1 MATQSL
7 DEETTKKVIRQVEF
21 YFSDSNLLTDGF
33 MRKSITESEDGMI
46 NLALICSFNRMRKH
60 LSLGDVKPDEV
71 AQDVV
76 NAVAQTLRT
85 SASLKVSEDG
95 KKVGRTTELPKPEEV
110 EQVDIRTLA
119 VSPFEYDLKL
129 EDVEK
134 FFGQYAKVNSV
145 RLPHH
150 VGDKKFFCGT
160 ALVEFSSDE
169 EVEKIM
175 KEKLVY
181 AGAEL
186 ELKPK
191 KDFDAEREK
200 ELEDFKKSR
209 PAVGSNHQNN
219 SNEEESYPKGLIIAF
234 KLKSTSNEIPSDQNG
249 VDQQANDN
257 SAVPKTGEK
266 PHFEIA
272 PGENDQK
279 VDEDNNERKDAK
291 ETGSQDDNEMKEAKE
306 AESKENSKTKE
317 TKRNETKE
325 TEGGEKKLQA
335 GEKFSAAA
343 YKDNMD
349 VVSREDL
356 RSVFEK
362 FGTVKYIDFKIGEVS
377 GYIRFEETEAA
388 QKARA
393 AAVISEKGGLVV
405 KNFIAILDP
414 VTGEAE
420 REYWSRLRGN
430 QGKHREFKNKQGRGG
445 WHGRGGKHARSRE
458 TGSRVDGPNKAQKV
472 EVHLQILLR
481 ICSRLDLQMH
491 SISIASSLFSF
502 IILKLEA

>member
-33 MRKSITESEDGMI
+33 MRKSITESEDGLI
-46 NLALICSFNRMRKH
+46 SLALICSFNRMRKH
-60 LSLGDVKPDEV
+60 LSLGDVNPDGV
-71 AQDVV
+71 PQDIV
-76 NAVAQTLRT
+76 NAVAQTLRS

-95 KKVGRTTELPKPEEV
+95 NKVGRTTELPKPEVV
-110 EQVDIRTLA
+110 EQVEIRTLA

-150 VGDKKFFCGT
+150 VRDKKFFCGT

-169 EVEKIM
+169 EVEKVM
-175 KEKLVY
+175 KEKFVY

-186 ELKPK
+186 ELKLK

-200 ELEDFKKSR
+200 ELEDFEKSR
-209 PAVGSNHQNN
+209 PPLGSHQNN
-219 SNEEESYPKGLIIAF
+219 SNEEDESYPKGLIIAF
-234 KLKSTSNEIPSDQNG
+234 KLKSISEEIPSDQSAA
-249 VDQQANDN
+249 DQHN

-266 PHFEIA
+266 PEIA
-272 PGENDQK
+272 AGENDPK
-279 VDEDNNERKDAK
+279 VDEENNETKEAK
-291 ETGSQDDNEMKEAKE
+291 ETGSQDNNQMKEAKE
-306 AESKENSKTKE
+306 TGNQDDNNEMGESKETGSQDNSEMKEEKE
-317 TKRNETKE
+317 TESKEKNETKE
-325 TEGGEKKLQA
+325 TNETERAEKKPQA

-356 RSVFEK
+356 RSVFEN
-362 FGTVKYIDFKIGEVS
+362 FGIVKYIDFKIGEVS
-377 GYIRFEETEAA
+377 GYIRFEETEAS

-420 REYWSRLRGN
+420 KEYWSRLRGN

-445 WHGRGGKHARSRE
+445 WYGRGSKHARFRE
-458 TGSRVDGPNKAQKV
+458 NGSRVGRANKTQKTG
-472 EVHLQILLR
+472 
-481 ICSRLDLQMH
+481 
-491 SISIASSLFSF
+491 A
-502 IILKLEA
+502 A

>member
-21 YFSDSNLLTDGF
+21 YFGDSNLLTDGF
-33 MRKSITESEDGMI
+33 MRKSITESEDVI
-46 NLALICSFNRMRKH
+46 SLALICSFNRMRKH
-60 LSLGDVKPDEV
+60 LNLGDVKPDEV
-71 AQDVV
+71 AQETV
-76 NAVAQTLRT
+76 NTVAQTLRN

-95 KKVGRTTELPKPEEV
+95 KKVGRKTELPKLEDV
-110 EQVDIRTLA
+110 EQVEIRTLA

-150 VGDKKFFCGT
+150 VGDKKLFCGT
-160 ALVEFSSDE
+160 ALVEFSSEE
-169 EVEKIM
+169 EVEKVM
-175 KEKLVY
+175 KEKMVY

-200 ELEDFKKSR
+200 ELEDYKKSR
-209 PAVGSNHQNN
+209 PPVGSNHQNS
-219 SNEEESYPKGLIIAF
+219 SNVEEDYPKGLIIAF
-234 KLKSTSNEIPSDQNG
+234 KLKSISEEIPSEQNG
-249 VDQQANDN
+249 VDQQAKDN
-257 SAVPKTGEK
+257 SVVSKTDEN
-266 PHFEIA
+266 PRSEITS
-272 PGENDQK
+272 GENDQK
-279 VDEDNNERKDAK
+279 VTENVGVDEEK
-291 ETGSQDDNEMKEAKE
+291 NEMKEAKE
-306 AESKENSKTKE
+306 TVNEEDNEMKEAE
-317 TKRNETKE
+317 E
-325 TEGGEKKLQA
+325 TESEDNTDMKEAKGTESEDNNGMKEGKVTKDEEKKQQA

-356 RSVFEK
+356 KSVFEK
-362 FGTVKYIDFKIGEVS
+362 FGTVKYIDFKIGAES

-393 AAVISEKGGLVV
+393 AAVISEKDGLVV
-405 KNFIAILDP
+405 KNYIAILDP

-420 REYWSRLRGN
+420 KEYWSLLRGN

-445 WHGRGGKHARSRE
+445 WHGRGGKHARSRDN
-458 TGSRVDGPNKAQKV
+458 GSRDRRNKAQKV
-472 EVHLQILLR
+472 GG
-481 ICSRLDLQMH
+481 
-491 SISIASSLFSF
+491 A
-502 IILKLEA
+502 

>member
-33 MRKSITESEDGMI
+33 MRKSITESEDGLI
-46 NLALICSFNRMRKH
+46 SLALICSFNRMRKH
-60 LSLGDVKPDEV
+60 LSLGDVNPDGV
-71 AQDVV
+71 PQDIV
-76 NAVAQTLRT
+76 NAVAQTLRN
-85 SASLKVSEDG
+85 SASLKISEDG
-95 KKVGRTTELPKPEEV
+95 KRVGRTTELPKPEVV
-110 EQVDIRTLA
+110 EQVEIRTLA

-150 VGDKKFFCGT
+150 VRDKRFFCGT

-169 EVEKIM
+169 EVEKVM
-175 KEKLVY
+175 KEKFVY

-186 ELKPK
+186 EVKLK

-200 ELEDFKKSR
+200 ELEDFEKSR
-209 PAVGSNHQNN
+209 PPLGSNHQNN

-234 KLKSTSNEIPSDQNG
+234 KLKSISEEIPSDQS
-249 VDQQANDN
+249 VSDQHN

-266 PHFEIA
+266 SEIA
-272 PGENDQK
+272 AGENDRK
-279 VDEDNNERKDAK
+279 VDEENNETKEAK
-291 ETGSQDDNEMKEAKE
+291 ETGSQDNNLMKEANGTGSQINNEMSESKETGSQDNNEMKEEKE
-306 AESKENSKTKE
+306 TESKEK
-317 TKRNETKE
+317 NETTETNE
-325 TEGGEKKLQA
+325 TERAEKKPQA
-335 GEKFSAAA
+335 GEKFSAAD

-356 RSVFEK
+356 RSVFEN

-377 GYIRFEETEAA
+377 GYIRFEETEAS

-420 REYWSRLRGN
+420 KEYWSRLRGN

-445 WHGRGGKHARSRE
+445 WHGRGSKHARSRDN
-458 TGSRVDGPNKAQKV
+458 GSRFGRANKAQK
-472 EVHLQILLR
+472 IG
-481 ICSRLDLQMH
+481 
-491 SISIASSLFSF
+491 A
-502 IILKLEA
+502 A

>member
-33 MRKSITESEDGMI
+33 MRKNITESEDGMI
-46 NLALICSFNRMRKH
+46 SLALICSFNRMRMH
-60 LSLGDVKPDEV
+60 LKLGDVKPD
-71 AQDVV
+71 DVSEDTV
-76 NAVAQTLRT
+76 NAVAQTLRNA
-85 SASLKVSEDG
+85 ASLKVSEDG
-95 KKVGRTTELPKPEEV
+95 KKVGRITELPKLEEV
-110 EQVDIRTLA
+110 EQVEIRTLA
-119 VSPFEYDLKL
+119 ASPFEYDLKL

-145 RLPHH
+145 RIPHH
-150 VGDKKFFCGT
+150 VGDKKSFCGT
-160 ALVEFSSDE
+160 ALVEFSSEE
-169 EVEKIM
+169 EVEKLM

-200 ELEDFKKSR
+200 ELEDYKKSR
-209 PAVGSNHQNN
+209 PPVGSNDQNN
-219 SNEEESYPKGLIIAF
+219 SHVEENYPKGLIIAF
-234 KLKSTSNEIPSDQNG
+234 KLKSISDEIPSEQNEN
-249 VDQQANDN
+249 VDN
-257 SAVPKTGEK
+257 GEEK
-266 PHFEIA
+266 NGME
-272 PGENDQK
+272 E
-279 VDEDNNERKDAK
+279 AK
-291 ETGSQDDNEMKEAKE
+291 ETENEENNEMKEAKE
-306 AESKENSKTKE
+306 TESEENNENKEGKE
-317 TKRNETKE
+317 TRNEENNEMKGGKI
-325 TEGGEKKLQA
+325 TEGEEKNRQA

-356 RSVFEK
+356 KAVFVE
-362 FGTVKYIDFKIGEVS
+362 FGTVKYIDFRIGEES

-405 KNFIAILDP
+405 KNYIATLEP

-420 REYWSRLRGN
+420 KEYWGLLRGN
-430 QGKHREFKNKQGRGG
+430 QGKHRDFKSKHGRGG
-445 WHGRGGKHARSRE
+445 RHGRGGKHGRSRE
-458 TGSRVDGPNKAQKV
+458 NESRGDRPYKAQKV
-472 EVHLQILLR
+472 G
-481 ICSRLDLQMH
+481 
-491 SISIASSLFSF
+491 A
-502 IILKLEA
+502 A

>member
-7 DEETTKKVIRQVEF
+7 DEETTKKVLRQVEF

-33 MRKSITESEDGMI
+33 MRKSITESEDGLI
-46 NLALICSFNRMRKH
+46 SLALICSFNRMRKH
-60 LSLGDVKPDEV
+60 LTLGDVKPDGVPEDTV
-71 AQDVV
+71 K
-76 NAVAQTLRT
+76 AVAQTLRN

-95 KKVGRTTELPKPEEV
+95 KRVGRTTKLPNPEEV
-110 EQVDIRTLA
+110 AQAEIRTLA

-169 EVEKIM
+169 EVEKVL

-186 ELKPK
+186 ELKLK

-209 PAVGSNHQNN
+209 PPLGSNHQNN
-219 SNEEESYPKGLIIAF
+219 SNEEEESYPRGLIIAF
-234 KLKSTSNEIPSDQNG
+234 KLKSTSDEVSSDQS
-249 VDQQANDN
+249 VADPHN

-266 PHFEIA
+266 PEIA
-272 PGENDQK
+272 AGENDRK
-279 VDEDNNERKDAK
+279 VDEENNETKEAK
-291 ETGSQDDNEMKEAKE
+291 ETGSQDNSEMKEAKKT
-306 AESKENSKTKE
+306 ESEEKNETKE
-317 TKRNETKE
+317 TNE
-325 TEGGEKKLQA
+325 TEGGEKKQQA

-393 AAVISEKGGLVV
+393 AAVISEKGGLAV

-420 REYWSRLRGN
+420 REYWSQLRGN

-445 WHGRGGKHARSRE
+445 WHGRGSKNARSRDNNS
-458 TGSRVDGPNKAQKV
+458 SRVGRPNKTQK
-472 EVHLQILLR
+472 IG
-481 ICSRLDLQMH
+481 
-491 SISIASSLFSF
+491 A
-502 IILKLEA
+502 A

>member
-33 MRKSITESEDGMI
+33 MRKNITESEDGMI
-46 NLALICSFNRMRKH
+46 SLALICSFNRMRMH
-60 LSLGDVKPDEV
+60 LKLGDVKPD
-71 AQDVV
+71 DVSEDTV
-76 NAVAQTLRT
+76 NAVAQTLRNA
-85 SASLKVSEDG
+85 ASLKVSEDG
-95 KKVGRTTELPKPEEV
+95 KKVGRITELPKLEEV
-110 EQVDIRTLA
+110 EQVEIRTLA
-119 VSPFEYDLKL
+119 ASPFEYDLKL

-145 RLPHH
+145 RIPHH
-150 VGDKKFFCGT
+150 VGDKKSFCGT
-160 ALVEFSSDE
+160 ALVEFSSEE
-169 EVEKIM
+169 EVEKLM

-200 ELEDFKKSR
+200 ELEDYKKSR
-209 PAVGSNHQNN
+209 PPVGSNDQNN
-219 SNEEESYPKGLIIAF
+219 SHVEENYPKGLIIAF
-234 KLKSTSNEIPSDQNG
+234 KLKSISDEIPSEQNG
-249 VDQQANDN
+249 VDQEANNN
-257 SAVPKTGEK
+257 SVVSKADEK
-266 PHFEIA
+266 PPSEITSW
-272 PGENDQK
+272 EDDQK
-279 VDEDNNERKDAK
+279 VTENVDNGEEKNGMEEAK
-291 ETGSQDDNEMKEAKE
+291 ETENEENNEMKEAKE
-306 AESKENSKTKE
+306 TESEENNENKEGKE
-317 TKRNETKE
+317 TRNEENNEMKGGKI
-325 TEGGEKKLQA
+325 TEGEEKNRQA

-356 RSVFEK
+356 KAVFVE
-362 FGTVKYIDFKIGEVS
+362 FGTVKYIDFRIGEES

-405 KNFIAILDP
+405 KNYIATLEP

-420 REYWSRLRGN
+420 KEYWGLLRGN
-430 QGKHREFKNKQGRGG
+430 QGKHRDFKSKHGRGG
-445 WHGRGGKHARSRE
+445 RHGRGGKHGRSRE
-458 TGSRVDGPNKAQKV
+458 NESRGDRPYKAQKV
-472 EVHLQILLR
+472 G
-481 ICSRLDLQMH
+481 
-491 SISIASSLFSF
+491 A
-502 IILKLEA
+502 A